1 MGKDLLTSEY
11 LQVFNEK
18 EKTKG
23 CLHPIT
29 RYNDITGAHKSVRA
43 ITNNLNPKSRKGKD
57 NMRFTT
63 NAKQLSET
71 LVNMNR
77 VINTKNVLPILAD
90 IVFTVKDD
98 NLTLKASD
106 SEVTMQ
112 TAIALTD
119 CEGEGSFA
127 VNGMDIVEAVRNLPD
142 NPLTFSMEN
151 EEGKVVKIDYF
162 SGMFTLPVDS
172 IMDYPTQPEMTE
184 EDTKGFIISE
194 GLLQENIART
204 LFATADDEL
213 RPVMNGIYFD
223 LTTELLAVVASDGHS
238 LVRNRI
244 MSIKAEDD
252 SKAGSFIL
260 PKKPAA
266 ILKNILNRGEEK
278 EMTVSFDGRQAV
290 IATENFTM
298 QCRLIEGRYPNYNA
312 VIPQNNQNIVMV
324 DRNTLVNA
332 LKRVT
337 PFSNSSSQLVR
348 IHVENNKLTLDTE
361 DHDFS
366 KTASEH
372 MSCDYNGTAMS
383 IGMKGPKT
391 IEILGNMAS
400 AEIQIELADPSRAA
414 LIKPSEQPDDM
425 EILMLQ
431 MPMLLID

>member
-1 MGKDLLTSEY
+1 
-11 LQVFNEK
+11 
-18 EKTKG
+18 
-23 CLHPIT
+23 
-29 RYNDITGAHKSVRA
+29 
-43 ITNNLNPKSRKGKD
+43 
-57 NMRFTT
+57 MRFTT

-77 VINTKNVLPILAD
+77 VINTKNVMPILAD

-119 CEGEGSFA
+119 YEGEGCFA
-127 VNGMDIVEAVRNLPD
+127 INGKDIMDAVKNLPD
-142 NPLTFSMEN
+142 NPLTFSMES
-151 EEGKVVKIDYF
+151 EDDKVVKVDYF
-162 SGMFTLPVDS
+162 SGMFTLPVDNTQ
-172 IMDYPTQPEMTE
+172 DYPAQPELTE
-184 EDTKGFIISE
+184 NDTKGFTINE

-252 SKAGSFIL
+252 SKVGSFIL
-260 PKKPAA
+260 PKKPAG
-266 ILKNILNRGEEK
+266 ILKNILHRGEEK
-278 EMTVSFDGRQAV
+278 EITVSFDGRQAV
-290 IATENFTM
+290 IATENFSL
-298 QCRLIEGRYPNYNA
+298 QCRLIEGRYPNFNS
-312 VIPQNNQNIVMV
+312 VIPQNNPNIVLV

-337 PFSNSSSQLVR
+337 PFSNDNSQLVR
-348 IHVENNKLTLDTE
+348 IHVENGKLTLNTE
-361 DHDFS
+361 DYDFS

-372 MSCDYNGTAMS
+372 MACEYNGTAMS

-391 IEILGNMAS
+391 IEILGNMTS
-400 AEIQIELADPSRAA
+400 AEIQMELADPSRAA
-414 LIKPSEQPDDM
+414 LIKPSEQPADM

-431 MPMLLID
+431 MPMLLND

>member
-1 MGKDLLTSEY
+1 
-11 LQVFNEK
+11 
-18 EKTKG
+18 
-23 CLHPIT
+23 
-29 RYNDITGAHKSVRA
+29 
-43 ITNNLNPKSRKGKD
+43 
-57 NMRFTT
+57 MRFTT

-77 VINTKNVLPILAD
+77 VINAKNVLPILAD

-112 TAIALTD
+112 TTIALTD
-119 CEGEGSFA
+119 YEGEGSFA
-127 VNGMDIVEAVRNLPD
+127 INGKDIMEAVKNLPD
-142 NPLTFSMEN
+142 NPLTFSMEK
-151 EEGKVVKIDYF
+151 EEDKVVTIDYF
-162 SGMFTLPVDS
+162 SGMFTLPVDNTQ
-172 IMDYPTQPEMTE
+172 DYPAQPKLTE
-184 EDTKGFIISE
+184 NDTKGFTINE

-252 SKAGSFIL
+252 SKVGSFIL
-260 PKKPAA
+260 PKKPAG
-266 ILKNILNRGEEK
+266 ILKNILHRGEEK
-278 EMTVSFDGRQAV
+278 EITISFDGRQAI
-290 IATENFTM
+290 IATESFTL
-298 QCRLIEGRYPNYNA
+298 QCRLIEGRYPNYNS
-312 VIPQNNQNIVMV
+312 VIPQNNPNIVLV

-337 PFSNSSSQLVR
+337 PFSNDNSQLVR
-348 IHVENNKLTLDTE
+348 IHVENGKLTLNTE
-361 DHDFS
+361 DYDFS

-372 MSCDYNGTAMS
+372 MACEYNGTAMS

-391 IEILGNMAS
+391 IEILGNMTS
-400 AEIQIELADPSRAA
+400 AEIQMELADPSRAA
-414 LIKPSEQPDDM
+414 LIKPSEQPADM

-431 MPMLLID
+431 MPMLLND